1 MKSITQR
8 LYINCN
14 VVLIERQL
22 HRALKN
28 NDFYLEM
35 QPILRLDVGAECLE
49 GECLVRWQDPLLGAI
64 PPDIFIPIA
73 ENNGLITDLGYWIM
87 DNACR
92 ELARF
97 IARGADSAFRMHVN
111 ASSHQLQQA
120 NFAGD
125 VLDVMKKYGL
135 QGHNLCIELTEGALL
150 EDIQTAL
157 RHVNTLKKEGVMI
170 SLDDFGTGYSSFSCL
185 HSLPFDQI
193 KIDRQFIRNLLIN
206 RRSESIVAC
215 IISLALSLDATV
227 VAEGIED
234 QETGAKLREM
244 GCMLAQGYHY
254 GRPLPFSD
262 WTIIAEPSMIVQSG
276 LS

>member
-1 MKSITQR
+1 MKSISQR
-8 LYINCN
+8 LSTNCN
-14 VVLIERQL
+14 VALIEQHL

-28 NDFYLEM
+28 NAFYLVM
-35 QPILRLDVGAECLE
+35 QPIVRLDVGAECLE
-49 GECLVRWQDPLLGAI
+49 GECLVRWQHPLLGAI
-64 PPDIFIPIA
+64 SPDIFIPIA
-73 ENNGLITDLGYWIM
+73 ENNGLIIDLGNWIM
-87 DNACR
+87 ESACR
-92 ELARF
+92 ELARL

-135 QGHNLCIELTEGALL
+135 RGHNLCIELTERALL

-170 SLDDFGTGYSSFSCL
+170 SLDDFGTGYSSLSCL
-185 HSLPFDQI
+185 HSLAFDQI
-193 KIDRQFIRNLLIN
+193 KIDRQFIRKLLIN
-206 RRSESIVAC
+206 GRSESIVAC

-262 WTIIAEPSMIVQSG
+262 WAIMAEPSITVQC
-276 LS
+276 